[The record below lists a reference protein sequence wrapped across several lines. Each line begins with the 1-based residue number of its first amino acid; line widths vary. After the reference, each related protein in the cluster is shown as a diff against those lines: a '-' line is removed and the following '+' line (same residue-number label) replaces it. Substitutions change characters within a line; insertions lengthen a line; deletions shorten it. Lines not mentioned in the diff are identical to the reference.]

1 MPRYLPKRNKNIFHK
16 KTYTKTFIAAFIII
30 AENWKQPKYP
40 QTGEWINKLRYFHAM
55 EYEPLKSRSGEKEWD
70 EIKTRRKG
78 TKKLQSTS

>member
-1 MPRYLPKRNKNIFHK
+1 MMSDMVRAVFAITPNWNQPETPL
-16 KTYTKTFIAAFIII
+16 IIQ
-30 AENWKQPKYP
+30 WV
-40 QTGEWINKLRYFHAM
+40 WLYFHAM